1 MHKCEKL
8 EVPVLEAPGKWL
20 PQPKRTWGEE
30 KETTV
35 IDEATEKAMYH
46 EAPANLAVMV
56 YGLQV

>member
-1 MHKCEKL
+1 MHKCENL